1 VLAAA
6 AGLPRSR
13 VDEVLALVELTAA
26 GARHAGGYSQGMRQ
40 RLGLAGALLGDP
52 GVLVLDEPGNG
63 LDPAGIAWLRQFLR
77 GLAAEGRTVLISS
90 HALGEVQQTV
100 DDVVVIARGRLV
112 RAGALADIESG
123 PRPVLVASPEA
134 ARLADALPSGAVQRL
149 EDGRLQV
156 SGPTAAEV
164 GHLAHELGVELHELS
179 TAPSDLAQVF
189 LQMTG
194 EAS

>member
-1 VLAAA
+1 
-6 AGLPRSR
+6 
-13 VDEVLALVELTAA
+13 
-26 GARHAGGYSQGMRQ
+26 
-40 RLGLAGALLGDP
+40 
-52 GVLVLDEPGNG
+52 
-63 LDPAGIAWLRQFLR
+63 
-77 GLAAEGRTVLISS
+77 VLISS

-134 ARLADALPSGAVQRL
+134 ARLSAALPDGSVRSL

-164 GHLAHELGVELHELS
+164 GHLAHQLGVELHELS
-179 TAPSDLAQVF
+179 TAPSDLEQVF

-194 EAS
+194 DVA